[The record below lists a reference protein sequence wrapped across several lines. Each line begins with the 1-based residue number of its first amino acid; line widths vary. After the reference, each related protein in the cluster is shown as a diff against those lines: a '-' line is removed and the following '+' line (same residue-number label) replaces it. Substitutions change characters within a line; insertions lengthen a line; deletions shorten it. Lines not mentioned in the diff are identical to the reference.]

1 MTVLKIKDKS
11 IPCRA
16 ILFDKDGTLLDF
28 IQLWGKWAETLLCLM
43 ERHLSSIG
51 IKKKMASPSSLLGI
65 RYDEQNVMIDYDRTG
80 PLAMGTE
87 EEITALLAWQ
97 LYEMGVPWDV
107 GLKLVAQFSSTAM
120 VEVKK
125 LRPAKPIVGICEL
138 LESCRNSGILLGVV
152 TSDRTSE
159 AVEHLGWIE
168 LSSYFKSIVGRDRV
182 TRGKPDPEMV
192 VLSCREL
199 GVSPKEV
206 VVIGDSNVDMR
217 MGKAAGVMMT
227 IGLGIE
233 EGRTT
238 YLHDADLIIQDYT
251 SITIEQDE

>member
-1 MTVLKIKDKS
+1 MTVLRIKGRPIS
-11 IPCRA
+11 CRA

-28 IQLWGKWAETLLCLM
+28 MQLWGKWVETLLSLM
-43 ERHLSSIG
+43 EGYLFSID
-51 IKKKMASPSSLLGI
+51 IEKKMATLPSLLGI
-65 RYDEQNVMIDYDRTG
+65 KYDEQGLMIDYDRTG

-87 EEITALLAWQ
+87 EEITSLLAWQ
-97 LYEMGVPWDV
+97 LYEVGVPWDE
-107 GLKLVAQFSSTAM
+107 GLKLVARFSSTAM

-125 LRPAKPIVGICEL
+125 LRPAQPIVGICEL

-159 AVEHLGWIE
+159 AVEHLGWVE
-168 LSSYFKSIVGRDRV
+168 LSSYFKSMVGRDRV
-182 TRGKPDPEMV
+182 THGKPDPEMV
-192 VLSCREL
+192 ILACREL
-199 GVSPKEV
+199 GVSPNEV

-233 EGRTT
+233 EGRSP

-251 SITIEQDE
+251 SITVE